1 MTFLISSR
9 VDCRVE
15 TKSAEGTKELADDDT
30 RRGALGVSHSGC
42 HAVVFKELPW
52 ADVNRRRRGS
62 RDAKVGREEAMMPVL
77 LRRGQRRERDI
88 NEEVMSFTTTCRL
101 RYIEQTEPRASCTKI
116 IRDGVGTAALSI
128 DGITSKSFLL
138 IELKRARKSRRR
150 PTQSLVSVDLV
161 QRRELVVKFHSYDC
175 GKLW

>member
-52 ADVNRRRRGS
+52 ADVNRRRR
-62 RDAKVGREEAMMPVL
+62 RRRNREAKVGREEAMMPVL
-77 LRRGQRRERDI
+77 LRKG
-88 NEEVMSFTTTCRL
+88 
-101 RYIEQTEPRASCTKI
+101 
-116 IRDGVGTAALSI
+116 
-128 DGITSKSFLL
+128 
-138 IELKRARKSRRR
+138 
-150 PTQSLVSVDLV
+150 
-161 QRRELVVKFHSYDC
+161 
-175 GKLW
+175 